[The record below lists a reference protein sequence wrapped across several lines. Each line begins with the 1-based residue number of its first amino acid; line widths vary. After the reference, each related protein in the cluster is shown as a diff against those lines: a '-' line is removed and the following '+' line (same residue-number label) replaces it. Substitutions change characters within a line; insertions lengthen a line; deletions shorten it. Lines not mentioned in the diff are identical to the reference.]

1 MKNFLLIAIT
11 KEMFDLSYMAL
22 EALFEELLTSH
33 MDKHTRQLEFAA
45 QYAQLLWHYY
55 VERSHTSV

>member
-1 MKNFLLIAIT
+1 
-11 KEMFDLSYMAL
+11 MFDLSYTAL
-22 EALFEELLTSH
+22 EALFEELLPSH
-33 MDKHTRQLEFAA
+33 MDKHIRQLEFAA